1 MKKNILYT
9 LVLLFT
15 VMKLSKAQTDDPPL
29 ITDRPDQTESA
40 AIVAKGKLQLESGFL
55 YEKDNTEWLEMEN
68 YIYNSTLLR
77 YGLTENTE
85 LRVGMEYRDQRFSP
99 ESNSEFTF
107 TGLSPLYTGLKV
119 KVAEEQGLRPEIAL
133 LGSLT
138 WPATADEDLKPQYL
152 APALRMSF
160 AHTLSD
166 HLSLGYNLGAEWDG
180 HNPEASYFYS
190 LALGIEV
197 TEQLGAFLESY
208 GSVYEDDKPRHK
220 ADAGFTYL
228 VRNNFQLDVS
238 GGIGLSDIAPD
249 YFISF
254 GLSYR
259 IPE

>member
-1 MKKNILYT
+1 MNRRI
-9 LVLLFT
+9 LFT
-15 VMKLSKAQTDDPPL
+15 IALVSITAFGIKAQNDAPPL
-29 ITDRPDQTESA
+29 VTDRPDQTESA

-55 YEKDNTEWLEMEN
+55 YEKDHTEWLEMEN

-99 ESNSEFTF
+99 ESNSELTF

-119 KVAEEQGLRPEIAL
+119 KVAEEQGFRPEMAL

-138 WPATADEDLKPQYL
+138 WPATADEDLKPRYVS
-152 APALRMSF
+152 PSLRMTF

-166 HLSLGYNLGAEWDG
+166 NLSLGYNLGAEWDG
-180 HNPEASYFYS
+180 HNPEASYYYS
-190 LALGIEV
+190 LAFGIGV
-197 TEQLGAFLESY
+197 TEKLGAFLESY
-208 GSVYEDDKPRHK
+208 GLLYEDDKPRHK

-228 VRNNFQLDVS
+228 VSNNFQLDVS
-238 GGIGLSDIAPD
+238 GGIGLSDTATD
-249 YFISF
+249 FYTSV

-259 IPE
+259 FPE